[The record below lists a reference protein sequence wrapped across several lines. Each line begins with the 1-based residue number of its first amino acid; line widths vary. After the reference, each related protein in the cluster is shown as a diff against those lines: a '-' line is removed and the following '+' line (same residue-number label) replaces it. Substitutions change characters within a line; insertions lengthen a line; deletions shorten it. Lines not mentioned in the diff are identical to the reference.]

1 MFKNGIRK
9 ALASVLVFMTVLL
22 SIPLDSL
29 AINEQFDDPNDD
41 LVSQNEQFL
50 DLLNEEQP
58 DKPKVSASAYVLID
72 SDSGDIICGSDYDK
86 QMQPA
91 STTKVMTVLLALQEL
106 DMEEEVTITPA
117 MAEKM
122 NAIPP
127 DYVKMNLQEGEVIS
141 VKDLI

>member
-91 STTKVMTVLLALQEL
+91 STESLVKSGETVIPVAERPKSAAEHTEMAVEKAKALLIVSFDENNP
-106 DMEEEVTITPA
+106 VI
-117 MAEKM
+117 KK
-122 NAIPP
+122 IPW
-127 DYVKMNLQEGEVIS
+127 
-141 VKDLI
+141 